1 MFTNNIRQ
9 PDDYLL
15 TMKCPKCGKTFFYTK
30 PKPDKCPECGAPI
43 EKSNLTRLAE
53 KIEKHITY

>member
-9 PDDYLL
+9 PDDYLM
-15 TMKCPKCGKTFFYTK
+15 TMKCPKCGKEIFYSK
-30 PKPDKCPECGAPI
+30 FKPDSCPECGAPI
-43 EKSNLTRLAE
+43 KKSGLTRLAE